1 MVSTFNISL
10 TYKELF
16 LLKIRKG
23 MLKRFLFSISLF
35 VLLTSYAQESK
46 PKLVVGIVVDQMRY
60 DYLTRFQ
67 GKYVEDGFNRLL
79 NEGFNCKNNHYN
91 YVPTYTGPGHASIF
105 TGTSPMN
112 HGIISNTWYDK
123 FSDKYVYCASDDS
136 VKSVGVTTEKEQ
148 MSPNRMKTTS
158 VADQLRLH
166 TQMKSKTIGIA
177 LKDRG
182 AILPAGHSATAA
194 YWFRGR
200 EDGKWITS
208 THYMNELPK
217 WVTKFNKKTN
227 KYLKEWNTLLPIKE
241 YIESGSDENHFEGA
255 FKGKENVS
263 FPYDLKKLS
272 KVSGNKG
279 YDVVK
284 ASAIGNEM
292 TTDFA
297 IEAIKNEQ
305 LGQNSVTD
313 FLTLSYSST
322 DYVGHQFGVNSVEIQ
337 DTYLR
342 LDRDLARLFQF
353 LDTDLGK
360 GNYTVFLTADHGA
373 VQVPNYLKSLKI
385 PAGYFNKDDFK
396 KQLTEALKK
405 KYKATD
411 LIKNIS
417 NNQVFLNKEKIRM
430 IDEDLDDVQEFIA
443 QTIIDFKHIDKV
455 FTADALMN
463 TSFTNGIGKLIQN
476 GFHPKHSGDVI
487 YVLEPSVISYPE
499 TGSTHGSGNSY
510 DTHVPLLFYGN
521 GIKKGE
527 TYKKTEIVD
536 VAPTI
541 SALLGISFPNGCSG
555 KPLGF
560 VFK

>member
-1 MVSTFNISL
+1 MKKYLLGVILLLNVM
-10 TYKELF
+10 F
-16 LLKIRKG
+16 L
-23 MLKRFLFSISLF
+23 S
-35 VLLTSYAQESK
+35 AQESQ

-67 GKYVEDGFNRLL
+67 DKYVDGGFNRLL

-123 FSDKYVYCASDDS
+123 FSDKYVYCASDES
-136 VKSVGVTTEKEQ
+136 VKSVGVNTEKEQ

-166 TQMKSKTIGIA
+166 TQMKSKVIGIA

-182 AILPAGHSATAA
+182 AILPAGHSASAA

-217 WVTKFNKKTN
+217 WVTKFNKN
-227 KYLKEWNTLLPIKE
+227 ADQYLKQWNTLQPIKE

-263 FPYDLKKLS
+263 FPYDLKQLS
-272 KVSGNKG
+272 KVKGNKG
-279 YDVVK
+279 YDVIK

-322 DYVGHQFGVNSVEIQ
+322 DYVGHQFGVNSVEVQ

-342 LDRDLARLFQF
+342 LDRDLSRLFHF
-353 LDTDLGK
+353 LDSDLGK

-385 PAGYFNKDDFK
+385 PAGYFRKDDFK
-396 KQLTEALKK
+396 KQLKEALKK
-405 KYKATD
+405 KYQTTG
-411 LIKNIS
+411 LIKNVS

-463 TSFTNGIGKLIQN
+463 TSFTTGIGKLIQN
-476 GFHPKHSGDVI
+476 GFHPKHSGDVVF
-487 YVLEPSVISYPE
+487 VLEPSVISYPE

-527 TYKKTEIVD
+527 TYQKTEIID